1 MNSNRWKMYT
11 YAVQRCQNEKKTL
24 LFVLMESKGEED
36 IWRSCLQFSLST
48 RKKGGQKLRHS
59 FLSRFSTPFPVSS
72 KLWKNVIAHRAP
84 HSKTVNQNWCMK
96 SKKSW
101 KKHFNCSKITVLL
114 RKKVFL
120 GTFTQWLKIHS
131 TKVLYYIT
139 REHNFVDPTTRGKL
153 GITLMLLG
161 HRQFWK

>member
-1 MNSNRWKMYT
+1 MSNASQILIKFDSFEANRSLEKKNCARKLLKGAEEMNPNRWKMYT

-96 SKKSW
+96 SKKS
-101 KKHFNCSKITVLL
+101 
-114 RKKVFL
+114 
-120 GTFTQWLKIHS
+120 
-131 TKVLYYIT
+131 
-139 REHNFVDPTTRGKL
+139 
-153 GITLMLLG
+153 
-161 HRQFWK
+161 

>member
-114 RKKVFL
+114 RKKCFL
-120 GTFTQWLKIHS
+120 VLLHS
-131 TKVLYYIT
+131 GWKYIVQKS
-139 REHNFVDPTTRGKL
+139 F
-153 GITLMLLG
+153 ITLRENVILLTQQRG
-161 HRQFWK
+161 VN

>member
-1 MNSNRWKMYT
+1 MED
-11 YAVQRCQNEKKTL
+11 VPRCQNEKKTL

-120 GTFTQWLKIHS
+120 GTFTQWLKIVQ
-131 TKVLYYIT
+131 KVSYYIA
-139 REHNFVDPTTRGKL
+139 RGRNFVDLTTRGKL

-161 HRQFWK
+161 QFWK

>member
-1 MNSNRWKMYT
+1 MNPNRWKMYT

-72 KLWKNVIAHRAP
+72 KLWKNVIAHRATQQDGQ
-84 HSKTVNQNWCMK
+84 SKLVHEIQEVVK
-96 SKKSW
+96 
-101 KKHFNCSKITVLL
+101 
-114 RKKVFL
+114 
-120 GTFTQWLKIHS
+120 
-131 TKVLYYIT
+131 
-139 REHNFVDPTTRGKL
+139 E
-153 GITLMLLG
+153 TLQL
-161 HRQFWK
+161 

>member
-1 MNSNRWKMYT
+1 MNPNRWKMYT

-59 FLSRFSTPFPVSS
+59 FLPLDPLLHFPFLQSFGKTLQSTEDGQS
-72 KLWKNVIAHRAP
+72 KLVHEIQEVVKE
-84 HSKTVNQNWCMK
+84 TLQLQQN
-96 SKKSW
+96 
-101 KKHFNCSKITVLL
+101 NCVAQ
-114 RKKVFL
+114 KKVFL
-120 GTFTQWLKIHS
+120 GTFTQWLKIVQ
-131 TKVLYYIT
+131 KVSYYIA
-139 REHNFVDPTTRGKL
+139 RGRNFVDLTTRGKL

-161 HRQFWK
+161 QF

>member
-120 GTFTQWLKIHS
+120 GTFTQWLKIAQKSHF
-131 TKVLYYIT
+131 IT
-139 REHNFVDPTTRGKL
+139 SKASNVICRPATQQRGVN
-153 GITLMLLG
+153 
-161 HRQFWK
+161 